1 MWLLSTGRVASHL
14 EIFLRAKMCSFPAWL
29 QSAAFVLERARGDS
43 VAELL
48 ELPPWR
54 EAEAPTWGDFG
65 SGVWESASE
74 SRLPLPIIWLF
85 KPPPSIP
92 VQILSLLQEGFS
104 RHWLPIPLDRT
115 RPGGSSMWNK
125 ADNFYIH
132 TVRVSEFCIGLL
144 VFQRL
149 SVNST
154 FVLSDSTTLTSP
166 TRSANAWEH
175 SAGCL
180 GE

>member
-54 EAEAPTWGDFG
+54 ETEAPTWGDFG

-104 RHWLPIPLDRT
+104 RQSEWVLYWLAGLPE
-115 RPGGSSMWNK
+115 
-125 ADNFYIH
+125 A
-132 TVRVSEFCIGLL
+132 VSEFYLCSFRQYYAYLTDTQCKRVGTQCW
-144 VFQRL
+144 VFGWVICYHLKPLMSVDFL
-149 SVNST
+149 SS
-154 FVLSDSTTLTSP
+154 FLTL
-166 TRSANAWEH
+166 H
-175 SAGCL
+175 
-180 GE
+180 